1 MFVYESTFGG
11 FKNLMF
17 KNLSHDKTP
26 ESCVGEVYVKQERHS
41 VSSWS
46 VWSYRELRIIAFIR
60 TPSVHQ
66 TLVVP
71 VHPLS
76 HELTLRV
83 HENSKVYCATQCG
96 DDLDSVCF
104 AVEPVGTS

>member
-1 MFVYESTFGG
+1 MCE
-11 FKNLMF
+11 
-17 KNLSHDKTP
+17 NLSHDKTL
-26 ESCVGEVYVKQERHS
+26 ESCVGDVYVKQERRF

-71 VHPLS
+71 AHLLS
-76 HELTLRV
+76 HVLTLRV
-83 HENSKVYCATQCG
+83 HEYSTVCCATQCG
-96 DDLDSVCF
+96 ADLNSVCF